1 MQNNMWYTIFN
12 LSLPATSLAV
22 LGAMSITI
30 LFLFILKRRKWI
42 DSFLNY
48 FVLFILVWK
57 FSYVLTNWQEVMN
70 YPLSIIYFD
79 GGTFGIALAAII
91 LFIYSVLRVKSEK
104 DTIQQ
109 QSFYWLS
116 MYSSSQFLYALLND
130 GVLWLTILIVFFN
143 LVILILIL
151 WQRSFEKM
159 DRFALRMTLIYLLFT
174 LLVEPLGFQQPK
186 LWMILTFIVYTA
198 WYQFKMK
205 RSELS

>member
-22 LGAMSITI
+22 LGAMSMTI

-57 FSYVLTNWQEVMN
+57 FSYIITNWQDVMD
-70 YPLSIIYFD
+70 YPLSMLYFD

-130 GVLWLTILIVFFN
+130 GVLWLTILMVVFN
-143 LVILILIL
+143 LAILILIL

-159 DRFALRMTLIYLLFT
+159 DRFALRMTLMYLLFT
-174 LLVEPLGFQQPK
+174 LLVEPLGFQQSK
-186 LWMILTFIVYTA
+186 LWFIMAFIAYAA

>member
-1 MQNNMWYTIFN
+1 M
-12 LSLPATSLAV
+12 
-22 LGAMSITI
+22 
-30 LFLFILKRRKWI
+30 
-42 DSFLNY
+42 D
-48 FVLFILVWK
+48 
-57 FSYVLTNWQEVMN
+57 
-70 YPLSIIYFD
+70 YPLSMLYFD

-130 GVLWLTILIVFFN
+130 GVLWLTILMVVFN
-143 LVILILIL
+143 LAILILIL

-174 LLVEPLGFQQPK
+174 LLVEPLGFQQSK
-186 LWMILTFIVYTA
+186 LWFIMAFIAYAA

>member
-22 LGAMSITI
+22 LGAMSMTI

-57 FSYVLTNWQEVMN
+57 FSYIITNWQDVMD
-70 YPLSIIYFD
+70 YPLSMLYFD

-130 GVLWLTILIVFFN
+130 GVLWLTILMVVFN
-143 LVILILIL
+143 WAILILIL

-174 LLVEPLGFQQPK
+174 LLVEPLGFQQSK
-186 LWMILTFIVYTA
+186 LWFIMAFIAYAA

>member
-22 LGAMSITI
+22 LGAMSMTI

-57 FSYVLTNWQEVMN
+57 FSYIITNWQDVMD
-70 YPLSIIYFD
+70 YPLSMLYFD

-174 LLVEPLGFQQPK
+174 LLVEPLGFQQSK
-186 LWMILTFIVYTA
+186 LWFIMAFIAYAA

>member
-22 LGAMSITI
+22 LGAMSMTI

-57 FSYVLTNWQEVMN
+57 FSYIITNWQDVMD
-70 YPLSIIYFD
+70 YPLSMLYFD

-130 GVLWLTILIVFFN
+130 GVLWLTILMVVFN
-143 LVILILIL
+143 LAILILIL

-159 DRFALRMTLIYLLFT
+159 DRFALRMTLIYL
-174 LLVEPLGFQQPK
+174 
-186 LWMILTFIVYTA
+186 FIVYTI
-198 WYQFKMK
+198 
-205 RSELS
+205 S

>member
-22 LGAMSITI
+22 LGAMSMTI
-30 LFLFILKRRKWI
+30 LFLFILKRRKWM

-57 FSYVLTNWQEVMN
+57 FSYIITNWQDVMD
-70 YPLSIIYFD
+70 YPLSMLYFD

-130 GVLWLTILIVFFN
+130 GVLWLTILMVFFN
-143 LVILILIL
+143 LAIIILIL

-174 LLVEPLGFQQPK
+174 LLVEPLGFQQSK
-186 LWMILTFIVYTA
+186 LWFIMAFIAYAA

>member
-57 FSYVLTNWQEVMN
+57 FSYIITNWQDVMD
-70 YPLSIIYFD
+70 YPLSMLYFD

-130 GVLWLTILIVFFN
+130 GVLWLTILMVVFN
-143 LVILILIL
+143 LAILILIL

-174 LLVEPLGFQQPK
+174 LLVEPLGFQQSK
-186 LWMILTFIVYTA
+186 LWFIMAFIAYAA

>member
-22 LGAMSITI
+22 LGAMSMTI

-57 FSYVLTNWQEVMN
+57 FSYIITNWQDVMD
-70 YPLSIIYFD
+70 YPLSMLYFD

-130 GVLWLTILIVFFN
+130 GVLWLTILMVFFN
-143 LVILILIL
+143 LAILILIL

-174 LLVEPLGFQQPK
+174 LLVEPLGFQQSK
-186 LWMILTFIVYTA
+186 LWFIMAFIAYAA

>member
-1 MQNNMWYTIFN
+1 MWYTIFN

-22 LGAMSITI
+22 LGAMSMTI

-57 FSYVLTNWQEVMN
+57 FSYIITNWQDVMD
-70 YPLSIIYFD
+70 YPLSMLYFD

-130 GVLWLTILIVFFN
+130 GVLWLTILMVVFN
-143 LVILILIL
+143 LAILILIL

-174 LLVEPLGFQQPK
+174 LLVEPLGFQQSK
-186 LWMILTFIVYTA
+186 LWFIMAFIAYAA